1 MIDFISVELEKRIIN
16 SVLINPLLNFA
27 VKVNEET
34 GEYNP
39 HNKEYLIKTA
49 YYEGF
54 KFCYTKNLLSGN
66 ERIHLKGSIHKY
78 YTGGVNHTDF
88 DLDRLKWSLNALK
101 VCFDIELNKSFIHTL
116 EFGVNIKTPISCSE
130 ILSNIL
136 FYLNRKPVELDYSG
150 KGQLIEFR
158 LSQYRVK
165 IYNKSLQYFTNGI
178 EKQNQDNL
186 MRIEIHVD
194 TMQYLQNK
202 SISIRTLEDLT
213 NIKQINKMGN
223 LLTNMFKDI
232 VLFDV
237 RIKTTGLSL
246 KEKRFLIELNN
257 PRKWDEIRKDKRAKY
272 YSRQLEK
279 FREITIQNTP
289 NNLQLTISKII
300 QNKWDSLTKNVP
312 ILPLTENTK
321 MSVYYPYIV
330 CNKETLNKRYCIVTG
345 IDITEQKTDSK
356 FLAETTID
364 KILMRNKTL
373 YYELLKK
380 YGTKKETENVNYH
393 IAHNIRNSHFNDSN
407 NFKRKLEKSINQTTL
422 FNPKEVLTLSEGQ
435 KELINRFTELQT
447 IIQ

>member
-88 DLDRLKWSLNALK
+88 NLDRLKWSLNALK
-101 VCFDIELNKSFIHTL
+101 VCFNIELNKSFIHTL

-150 KGQLIEFR
+150 KGQLIELR
-158 LSQYRVK
+158 LSHYRIK

-186 MRIEIHVD
+186 MRIEIHVN
-194 TMQYLQNK
+194 TMQFLLNK

-213 NIKQINKMGN
+213 NSTN
-223 LLTNMFKDI
+223 LYKLGSLLKSMFKDI
-232 VLFDV
+232 VLFDSRV
-237 RIKTTGLSL
+237 KTTGLSL
-246 KEKRFLIELNN
+246 KEKRLLNELNN

-279 FREITIQNTP
+279 FREITRQNTP
-289 NNLQLTISKII
+289 DNLQLIIANII
-300 QNKWDSLTKNVP
+300 QKKWDSLTKNVP
-312 ILPLTENTK
+312 ILPLTQNTK

-330 CNKETLNKRYCIVTG
+330 CNNETLIRRYCIVTG
-345 IDITEQKTDSK
+345 IDITEQKTESK

-364 KILMRNKTL
+364 KILMSNKTL

-435 KELINRFTELQT
+435 KKLINRFSELQT